1 MFVEHL
7 DRLRTHL
14 RPGGDL
20 QRAFSQ
26 VWPQLSAPCRDELTR
41 DAERYIRQP
50 IPMWTACSM
59 LKSGAQEYVQ
69 AYRAL
74 VNDNPYDAQFAETAQ
89 LLAWT
94 CCLAYKPIA
103 RVSDALDARIRQEIT
118 RRVCEPV
125 IRNMELP
132 TTDIAVLAPLTV
144 AVLLSERDAPKRWGA
159 LRKLLLWLE

>member
-1 MFVEHL
+1 M
-7 DRLRTHL
+7 
-14 RPGGDL
+14 
-20 QRAFSQ
+20 
-26 VWPQLSAPCRDELTR
+26 LSAFVLSACANDTARYDERIFDL
-41 DAERYIRQP
+41 AWAICEE
-50 IPMWTACSM
+50 TAWANPP
-59 LKSGAQEYVQ
+59 G
-69 AYRAL
+69 RAL

-144 AVLLSERDAPKRWGA
+144 AVLLSERDAPSAGA
-159 LRKLLLWLE
+159 LCASCCCGWRRARAICARPPLACGSATPRN